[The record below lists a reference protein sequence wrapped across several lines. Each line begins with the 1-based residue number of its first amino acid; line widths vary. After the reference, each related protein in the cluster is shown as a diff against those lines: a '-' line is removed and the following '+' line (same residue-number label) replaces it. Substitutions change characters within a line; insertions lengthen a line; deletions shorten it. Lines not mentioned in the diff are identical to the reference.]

1 MSRDAQAKRLSRFI
15 GKKNVCRLQSFLKF
29 FLSFRHDY
37 FYKNI
42 NAVKQGDKKVAIFF
56 IDGKTIHGGLSDR
69 LRGLFSVY
77 DYCLNK
83 GDRFKVYWV
92 FPFKLQDYLEPNKVN
107 WLIDKKDISYNLKD
121 VSFRFFNSY
130 SQVMNDEE
138 NYFKLMNTRKPIL
151 HVYSNITLH
160 EEKYHRYF
168 AELFEPSAQLSEA
181 IQYHTTEIGGKYVS
195 ITFRFIGLLGDFQDT
210 NSHFG
215 VLEDGEKELYVNKCL
230 DAINRIH
237 SQNPGVHKILVTSD
251 SSIFLSKASELPF
264 VYIIRGVIAHMDNA
278 KSEVND
284 NANLKTFT
292 DLLMISKAERCYVYS
307 YGRMFKASK
316 FARTAALI
324 GGREFIEI
332 RE

>member
-1 MSRDAQAKRLSRFI
+1 MGRDLQAKRLSYII

-29 FLSFRHDY
+29 FLSFRNDY
-37 FYKNI
+37 YYDSANRTKPER
-42 NAVKQGDKKVAIFF
+42 GKVAIFF

-77 DYCLNK
+77 DYCLSK
-83 GDRFKVYWV
+83 GIDFKVYWV
-92 FPFKLQDYLEPNKVN
+92 FPFKLQDYLEPNNVN